1 MPGNVKAFAADPISR
16 EWSRRYEV
24 RAESFLHA
32 IPDLLFLIHRDGT
45 YLDFQ
50 PTKDIRPYVP
60 PGEFLGKRVQD
71 VLPKDVAVPFQNLI
85 AEALATGQ
93 MQSMEY
99 LLSMDGAPRKYE
111 ARIVPSEA
119 DQVLVIVRDIT
130 ELDRPLAARQQVEA
144 CLHAIFDDLSD
155 AIAIV
160 HCGTLAFVNRALVNL
175 FGYPTPARL
184 AGCPVLDLIAAESR
198 MSVER
203 VMRGRTGSQLVP
215 STYRAR
221 GLRCDG
227 STFRMEVHESEY
239 QQDEKFYSA
248 IRFRSLGHPY
258 QTAVSPLNGLP
269 VRTARA
275 HHVYTVRDSRS
286 LVDFRGTDTTDM
298 QIPEGLGY
306 GLTSREAQVLRMI
319 ALGLSTKQVAATLG
333 IAYKTADTHRT
344 HLMQKLGVH
353 ETAGIVRCAI
363 RFGLVE
369 P

>member
-1 MPGNVKAFAADPISR
+1 MLGNAKAFAADEISR
-16 EWSRRYEV
+16 EWARRYEV

-60 PGEFLGKRVQD
+60 PAEFLGKRVLD
-71 VLPKDVAVPFQNLI
+71 ILPKDVAIPRQYLI
-85 AEALATGQ
+85 AEALATRQ

-99 LLSMDGAPRKYE
+99 LLSMDGVPCKYE
-111 ARIVPSEA
+111 ARIVPSKA
-119 DQVLVIVRDIT
+119 DQVLVMVRDIT
-130 ELDRPLAARQQVEA
+130 ALDRPLAARQQVEA

-160 HCGTLAFVNRALVNL
+160 HRGTLIFVNAALVNL

-198 MSVER
+198 MGVER
-203 VMRGRTGSQLVP
+203 VARSGTGDQLVP

-221 GLRCDG
+221 GLRYDG
-227 STFRMEVHESEY
+227 STFSMEVHESEY
-239 QQDEKFYSA
+239 QQDERFYSA
-248 IRFRSLGHPY
+248 IRFRSLGPH
-258 QTAVSPLNGLP
+258 QLAVKPLNGFP
-269 VRTARA
+269 ARTVRG
-275 HHVYTVRDSRS
+275 HHAYSVRDSRS
-286 LVDFRGTDTTDM
+286 LVDFRGTDATHV

-353 ETAGIVRCAI
+353 ETAGIVRYAI